1 MMENKNAENQNT
13 LIMRTTPQITAFFES
28 LDRMLDKVEVLAKKS
43 KPTLNGDRYLTD
55 KELSERLKVSRRA
68 LQDYRNE
75 GKIPYYQIGAKVLYK
90 ESDIEKMLKENYRK
104 IF

>member
-1 MMENKNAENQNT
+1 MENKNAENQNT

-90 ESDIEKMLKENYRK
+90 ESDIEKMLKDNYRK